1 MDVGDSDQFVKTE
14 LRPELLKAPFVPAG
28 IPPRY
33 DHSYYFIS
41 KFMSVMLSG
50 MRRDREG
57 DRR

>member
-1 MDVGDSDQFVKTE
+1 VDVGDSDQFVKTE

-41 KFMSVMLSG
+41 KFMPDHVAWHAERL
-50 MRRDREG
+50 RRG
-57 DRR
+57 